1 VAQIGGSAEAGGRT
15 VPLPSGRSRR
25 GRRVL
30 CSLIL
35 AATLGACTVVKV
47 RDERGVRVSY
57 YPGVAVVKITSTDQ
71 VQVVEAESVGAAA
84 IGNQF
89 SLGWSHSRIA
99 LVPPGRCQFIAWRLT
114 SDQLA
119 ELRGLL
125 GPSTEI
131 CSSGGETR

>member
-1 VAQIGGSAEAGGRT
+1 VGAGGRT
-15 VPLPSGRSRR
+15 
-25 GRRVL
+25 
-30 CSLIL
+30 SLGLVIL
-35 AATLGACTVVKV
+35 ALTLSACTVVKV
-47 RDERGVRVSY
+47 RDDQGVKVSY
-57 YPGVAVVKITSTDQ
+57 YPGLAVIKVTAADR
-71 VQVVEAESVGAAA
+71 VQVIEAQSVGAAA
-84 IGNQF
+84 VGNQF

-99 LVPPGRCQFIAWRLT
+99 LVPPDRCHFITWRLT